1 MSYFLLVAFRKTF
14 WTVLLLLVALFRAE
28 ARDFQGSISRVVP
41 EKWQDG
47 FVSGNGRM
55 GAILFGSPGNETLA
69 VNHCR
74 LYMPSGKREIVP
86 DLAAYLP
93 GVRQKI
99 RASGDKPWIGARAA
113 IEFLEEKSREQGHEG
128 FRTDSFHPG
137 MFVEIR
143 QELKGKVRD
152 YERTQNF
159 ENGEVDVRWKDDQ
172 GQFHRRLFVS
182 RDENLIVLL
191 LKGPVPPQLSFPEL
205 NRPWM
210 DSAQTEGEEWVT
222 VHHRYVNGKGG
233 YDAVARIVKRDGGRD
248 TLVLIRVVP
257 WKTPM
262 PPEKSEAWAYSLEN
276 PDFKTTGVYVP
287 VPATADSSVVA
298 YLKDE
303 DAKALLPQVK
313 ESVQQVEPDYGAL
326 LERHATLHGK
336 LFRRSALD
344 LAGGADRTKPTEE
357 LIAEAMANNSLP
369 PALMEKMYDAGRYM
383 FICSAGER
391 APNLQGIWIGGWTAP
406 CSSDFTLNTNVQ
418 AAMSSAASTNLLDLM
433 EGYFQLIEGFYPE
446 WRINAKRL
454 YGARGFVTN
463 LRASNTALA
472 LRGKEYGLWTAGCGW
487 LLRYF
492 TDYADYTGDT
502 EFLKKRTV
510 PALKEVALFYEDFL
524 VVEPDGTL
532 EFIPSYNPET
542 APGVN
547 AVMDIAVARDVL
559 GSLISACRQLGIEQE
574 NIPKWEAMLAK
585 LPPYPITKDGVIPEF
600 PGGRL
605 FAGHRHYSQLYGCYQ
620 SFDPAFIEPGPLR
633 EAAKKTVLEKQAA
646 IEKGKQRSGFARVQ
660 GGVAAAFLGMPEA
673 AYEQLRSIA
682 TLRQMN
688 NSLMT
693 SHDPGLEIYNVDANG
708 GIPGLVAMLLVQSYG
723 GEIQLLPAL
732 PAAWPSGK
740 ITGVRARGG
749 FEVDLEWSEGKVIR
763 AKIHPHAGQPLKVR
777 SGSEVANFD
786 FAKGKSI
793 TLDASLKPL

>member
-1 MSYFLLVAFRKTF
+1 MFFAAPFGVDAKDFR
-14 WTVLLLLVALFRAE
+14 
-28 ARDFQGSISRVVP
+28 GSISRVVP
-41 EKWQDG
+41 EQWQDG

-55 GAILFGSPGNETLA
+55 GAVLFGSPGNETLA

-74 LYMPSGKREIVP
+74 LYMPAGNREIVP
-86 DLAAYLP
+86 DLAGYLP
-93 GVRQKI
+93 EVRQKI
-99 RASGDKPWIGARAA
+99 RAAGDKPWIGARVALA
-113 IEFLEEKSREQGHEG
+113 FLEEKSREQGHEG
-128 FRTDSFHPG
+128 FRTDSLHPG

-143 QELKGKVRD
+143 QELKGEVRD

-172 GQFHRRLFVS
+172 GEFRRRLFVS
-182 RDENLIVLL
+182 RDANLIVLS
-191 LKGPVPPQLSFPEL
+191 LKGPVPPQLTIPEL
-205 NRPWM
+205 KRPWL
-210 DSAQTEGEEWVT
+210 DSSQTEGDEGVT

-233 YDAVARIVKRDGGRD
+233 YDVVARIVKRDEGRD
-248 TLVLIRVVP
+248 TMLLIRVVP

-262 PPEKSEAWAYSLEN
+262 PPEKSEAWAYSPEN
-276 PDFKTTGVYVP
+276 PDFQKPGVYVP
-287 VPATADSSVVA
+287 VPPTADSSVVA

-313 ESVQQVEPDYGAL
+313 ESVQQVEPDYDAL
-326 LERHATLHGK
+326 LQRHAALHGE

-344 LAGGADRTKPTEE
+344 LGGGADRAKPTED

-383 FICSAGER
+383 FISSAGEL

-406 CSSDFTLNTNVQ
+406 WSGDFTLDTNVQ
-418 AAMSSAASTNLLDLM
+418 AAMSSAASANLLDLM
-433 EGYFQLIEGFYPE
+433 EGYFRLMEGFYPE
-446 WRINAKRL
+446 WRLNAKRL

-472 LRGKEYGLWTAGCGW
+472 LRGKEYTFWTSGCGW

-492 TDYADYTGDT
+492 IDYPEYTGDT
-502 EFLKKRTV
+502 EFLKTRTI
-510 PALKEVALFYEDFL
+510 PALKEVAQFYEDFL
-524 VVEPDGTL
+524 VEGPDGKL

-559 GSLISACRQLGIEQE
+559 GSLISSCRQLGIEQE
-574 NIPKWEAMLAK
+574 NIPKWETMLAK

-620 SFDPAFIEPGPLR
+620 SFEPAFLEPGPLR

-660 GGVAAAFLGMPEA
+660 SSVAAAFLGMPES
-673 AYEQLRSIA
+673 AYDQLRLLA
-682 TLRQMN
+682 TQKHMH

-693 SHDPGLEIYNVDANG
+693 GHDPGPHIFNVDANG
-708 GIPGLVAMLLVQSYG
+708 GVPGIVSMLLMQSHG
-723 GEIQLLPAL
+723 GELQLLPAL
-732 PAAWPSGK
+732 PAAWPNGK
-740 ITGVRARGG
+740 VTGIRVRGG
-749 FEVDLEWSEGKVIR
+749 FEVDLEWSEGKLQR
-763 AKIHPHAGQPLKVR
+763 AKIHSHAGQPLKIR

-786 FAKGKSI
+786 IAKGKSI
-793 TLDASLKPL
+793 TLDGSLKQM